1 MDSKLNKPSSLEN
14 SFKTSGEEVERVGR
28 GDFMRDLGEQKRG
41 KTSEVE
47 RADCESLVGGS
58 NYYYYSSPINTKYC
72 RSLRITWPQYLH

>member
-58 NYYYYSSPINTKYC
+58 NNPILLVRNSHPLGGT
-72 RSLRITWPQYLH
+72 